1 MPVFVTAICDQIKA
15 LVLDK
20 LPPDMRPL
28 FVTVHDRWY
37 LGPELAKDVTGE
49 QETSRVLLPAVV
61 LTPVDFTPP
70 EVDAQHRV
78 QRWDQMLNLYFIY
91 QRGPHVSDVERDWAA
106 PLHEALSQTEI
117 HEGLGGLHFDDAKA
131 RDVGRVVHFHTKGP
145 ADFAVDSENGELYK
159 IQMACFRLKLL
170 AECIMQMAASDETIP

>member
-28 FVTVHDRWY
+28 FVTVHDRFH
-37 LGPELAKDVTGE
+37 LGPELARDVAGE
-49 QETSRVLLPAVV
+49 LEAGHVLLPAVV
-61 LTPVDFTPP
+61 LTPLDFTPP

-78 QRWDQMLNLYFIY
+78 QRWDQMISLYFIY
-91 QRGPHVSDVERDWAA
+91 ERGPRVSDVERDWAV

-117 HEGLGGLHFDDAKA
+117 HEGLGGLHFYDAKG
-131 RDVGRVVHFHTKGP
+131 RDVGRVVHFHTTGP
-145 ADFAVDSENGELYK
+145 ADVAVDSENDELK
-159 IQMACFRLKLL
+159 KEQMACVRLKLL
-170 AECIMQMAASDETIP
+170 AECIMQMSASDETIP